1 MTANDKTASEAKG
14 IKQELDNIVGFLNYA
29 AHDLETGIP
38 EAVTPGEDLHP
49 HMWERLDRF
58 THFMNSL
65 AIDCRNLAWSLANY
79 LELIGVEP
87 TEWQAS
93 VLEDLENLVEEPE

>member
-1 MTANDKTASEAKG
+1 MTANAKTASEAKG
-14 IKQELDNIVGFLNYA
+14 IKQELANIVSFLKCA
-29 AHDLETGIP
+29 ANDLETGIP